1 MERLFVLLVFCV
13 SLSACNSLERTNPMI
28 QASAVNITKEKGSPY
43 PMKTEELNGIKQ
55 TISEHFK
62 EIEEQHSIKILMV
75 GVGQDHIIIE
85 IRRSGDVEQTLSEA
99 EIEAFKRTV
108 FGLVGIEFP
117 IKLSV
122 QACCTNEA
130 GITGKIRAFDKEQ
143 KRILIVNEQ
152 KKNGNSDDPEAT
164 WVTLTGD
171 GILVISGSNVFSGF
185 DKSIIGRE
193 AKAWSTGVMLQSYP
207 GQTSAV
213 KVVVE

>member
-1 MERLFVLLVFCV
+1 
-13 SLSACNSLERTNPMI
+13 
-28 QASAVNITKEKGSPY
+28 
-43 PMKTEELNGIKQ
+43 MKPLK
-55 TISEHFK
+55 K
-62 EIEEQHSIKILMV
+62 
-75 GVGQDHIIIE
+75 
-85 IRRSGDVEQTLSEA
+85 TL
-99 EIEAFKRTV
+99 
-108 FGLVGIEFP
+108 FGLAGTEFP

-122 QACCTNEA
+122 QACCTKEA
-130 GITGKIRAFDKEQ
+130 GITVVRLTSFDKEQ

-164 WVTLTGD
+164 WVTLIGD
-171 GILVISGSNVFSGF
+171 GILVIGGINVISGF